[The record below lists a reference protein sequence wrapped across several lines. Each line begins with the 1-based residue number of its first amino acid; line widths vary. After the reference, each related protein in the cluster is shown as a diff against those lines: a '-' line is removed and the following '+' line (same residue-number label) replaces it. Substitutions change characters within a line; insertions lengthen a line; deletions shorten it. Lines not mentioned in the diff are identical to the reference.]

1 MTSADIAFRI
11 QADLGPTW
19 PRNRPLPNDVV
30 AEICE
35 ALWEEG
41 VNPNR
46 PIVQQ
51 RMPVWNDHAFGPGIV
66 AWRKRKGL
74 SEQGT
79 RVGYA
84 LPTDLSELAKVINP
98 AIARAPLTSYDPA
111 SDGRWQIPPVRVLSY
126 LGRIENRSVRDAMAL
141 FALLRADRQAKST
154 YGQITTSCGS

>member
-1 MTSADIAFRI
+1 VTSADIAFRI
-11 QADLGPTW
+11 QADLGSTW

-30 AEICE
+30 AVICE
-35 ALWEEG
+35 ALWQEG

-46 PIVQQ
+46 RIVQQ

-84 LPTDLSELAKVINP
+84 LPTNLSELAGHQSCNRPCAVDSL
-98 AIARAPLTSYDPA
+98 RSCRRWPLA
-111 SDGRWQIPPVRVLSY
+111 GPPGESSVLSWP
-126 LGRIENRSVRDAMAL
+126 D
-141 FALLRADRQAKST
+141 
-154 YGQITTSCGS
+154 

>member
-19 PRNRPLPNDVV
+19 LRNRPLPNEVV
-30 AEICE
+30 EEICE
-35 ALWEEG
+35 ALWQEG

-46 PIVQQ
+46 RIVQQ

-79 RVGYA
+79 RVPYA
-84 LPTDLSELAKVINP
+84 LPTNLARENAFDSANSQTKSSGIPRHPGIAHLVARLTNP
-98 AIARAPLTSYDPA
+98 QSKANKNAGEVVSR
-111 SDGRWQIPPVRVLSY
+111 VRS
-126 LGRIENRSVRDAMAL
+126 R
-141 FALLRADRQAKST
+141 
-154 YGQITTSCGS
+154 